1 MKQKKIRKQLAKK
14 YGRDVR
20 VIEEITKHPFKFLHD
35 VIESPTDNRPMR
47 IMYLGA
53 FMQKNRS
60 NKNIYY
66 SNVKAKKILKNGK

>member
-20 VIEEITKHPFKFLHD
+20 VIEEITKHPFKFLHG
-35 VIESPTDNRPMR
+35 VMESPTDNRPFR
-47 IMYLGA
+47 LMYLGA

-60 NKNIYY
+60 NKKKYY
-66 SNVKAKKILKNGK
+66 SDVKSKKILK